1 MKIFELLK
9 NKIEITILYILHLID
24 RRKSKKILSPAQG
37 LSPECW
43 GIQVASQK
51 HLMIQGCDT
60 VALAQRYGT
69 PLYVVDKKKL
79 EKTYRHFHSSFAE
92 KYPRIEVSYSYKTN
106 PLPRVIHALHQFGAG
121 AEVISEFELWL
132 ALKLGVGPESIIYNG
147 PAKTKKS
154 LEIAVSKKIKLI
166 NIDNLAEI
174 DLIDTLA
181 GKYGVRQ
188 RVGVRVI
195 TSVGWSSQF
204 GLSLRSNAAW
214 EAFQRLA
221 SKKNLIPCGI
231 HIHLGTGIHD
241 VGTYLQAIREVLDF
255 AGRLHRE
262 LKISIE
268 YFDFGGGFGVP
279 TVKPYSHI
287 DYKMMQNHFPP
298 RMVEFKHQVALETY
312 AGAITDLVSKYY
324 PGEGDRLPTL
334 VFEPGRALTSSAQ
347 LLLLEV
353 LAIKKGIGETET
365 VILNGGKNITMPLG
379 YEYHEIFAASKM
391 MEPPTEEYNLF
402 GPLCHPA
409 DIVCKRKK
417 LPKLAPGDLLAVM
430 DAGAYFVP
438 NQMNFS
444 NPRPAVVMVDS
455 GREEL
460 IRKHESFDDI
470 ITGDLL
476 QNL

>member
-1 MKIFELLK
+1 MKIFEFLK
-9 NKIEITILYILHLID
+9 NKIKFILLYILHLID
-24 RRKSKKILSPAQG
+24 RRQCESILSPARG
-37 LSPECW
+37 LSPQCW
-43 GIQVASQK
+43 GIQVESQK
-51 HLMIQGCDT
+51 HLVIQDCDA
-60 VALAQRYGT
+60 VALAHRYGT
-69 PLYVVDKKKL
+69 PLYVVDKNKL
-79 EKTYRHFHSSFAE
+79 EKTYRHFYSSFAE
-92 KYPRIEVSYSYKTN
+92 KYPRVEVSYSYKTN

-132 ALKLGVGPESIIYNG
+132 ALRLGVDPEKIIYNG

-154 LEIAVSKKIKLI
+154 LEIAVSKNIKLI

-174 DLIDTLA
+174 DLIDRLA
-181 GKYGVRQ
+181 GQYGVRQ

-204 GLSLRSNAAW
+204 GLSVRSNAAL

-221 SKKNLIPCGI
+221 GKKNLVACGI

-255 AGRLHRE
+255 SRLLHRE

-279 TVKPYSHI
+279 TVKPYSQI
-287 DYKMMQNHFPP
+287 DYKLVQNNFPP

-312 AGAITDLVSKYY
+312 AGAITDLVSKYD
-324 PGEGDRLPTL
+324 PGRGDRLPTL
-334 VFEPGRALTSSAQ
+334 VFEPGRAITSSAQ

-353 LAIKKGIGETET
+353 LGIKKGIGEVDT

-379 YEYHEIFAASKM
+379 YEYHEIFAASRM
-391 MEPPTEEYNLF
+391 MEPPAEEYNLF

-409 DIVCKRKK
+409 DIVFKRKK
-417 LPKLAPGDLLAVM
+417 LPRLAPGDLLAVM

-460 IRKHESFDDI
+460 IRKHESFEDI
-470 ITGDLL
+470 IAGDLL